1 MLCVASCA
9 KAAAAAPVSVTV
21 SQGEAQAWMRYLV
34 PLPKSIEITAKAV
47 LKASEVTIAA
57 PSQPDKV
64 IEQAVKELR
73 QAMGQKQA
81 PPSGKFEVQL
91 VLGGP
96 DAERLKALKNS
107 DQAYSIAPTDGG
119 RGLRLAALTSR
130 GLYYASK
137 TLQQL
142 LRPRSS
148 GGGVEMPILKVTDW
162 PDLEDRGLWGGD
174 SGMNVEWLAERKMNV
189 IENISTRSVDRNGR
203 GHSGPKPFWKDALV
217 EGPIRGIN
225 CIPAV
230 LHLEQV
236 AGPYGEDGLTLFDI
250 YPNLKAKDSEG
261 GAICYSQPQFVDVL
275 ADWIVDLKKLPNV
288 TDVSVWLAENL
299 HGKGG
304 CKCDQCKKIDRT
316 VLEFRT
322 VLAAWKKA
330 QERLGT
336 KFGLRILTSE
346 ETRPSNK
353 LLFKEVPPDVKVW
366 YYDSLLTY
374 TTGKEPMITGD
385 VLEFIKAGGW
395 VGPVPNL
402 SAFVRLVHP
411 FTCPDFPHYR
421 MNEYVD
427 TGCRGLLGYACM
439 GLMNSRFIV
448 EGAAEWSWNAK
459 GRTPHEFALSWA
471 VRNGIKDPEKLAQWA
486 DLHGPVAWD
495 VYGSDFPLSEKRNR
509 PGPLARNIREGTLPP
524 LGFTNGP
531 FRGPWGQIKTV
542 EQFDR
547 DVENERK
554 ALELAREMGVDEFI
568 YESLVV
574 DGYIRALRYAY
585 DLGQLVKDGKVVADK
600 KTAAAKLL
608 VRCIDALRQ
617 SAEALPKW
625 LESISGEKP
634 GEVLSVE
641 EIKGCI
647 ENLEQLGRDLGLQVK

>member
-1 MLCVASCA
+1 MAVRHISLVLVGITLCCCA
-9 KAAAAAPVSVTV
+9 CTPGCGAITPVSPD
-21 SQGEAQAWMRYLV
+21 EAQAWVRYLV
-34 PLPKSIEITAKAV
+34 PLPKSVEITGKV
-47 LKASEVTIAA
+47 IIKASDISIAVPA
-57 PSQPDKV
+57 QADKV
-64 IEQAVKELR
+64 VQQAVKELR
-73 QAMGQKQA
+73 QAIGQSNA
-81 PPSGKFEVQL
+81 AASGAFRIEL

-96 DAERLKALKNS
+96 DADKLRSLKNS
-107 DQAYSIAPTDGG
+107 DQAYSITPSAEGK
-119 RGLRLAALTSR
+119 GLRLAALTSR

-142 LRPRSS
+142 IRARSS
-148 GGGVEMPILKVTDW
+148 GGKVEMPIVRVTDW

-189 IENISTRSVDRNGR
+189 IENISTRSVDGKGR
-203 GHSGPKPFWKDALV
+203 GSSGPKPFWKDALL

-236 AGPYGEDGLTLFDI
+236 AGPYGEGGLTLFDI

-304 CKCDQCKKIDRT
+304 CKCDQCKKTDRT

-322 VLAAWKKA
+322 ILAAWKKA

-336 KFGLRILTSE
+336 RFGLRILTSE

-353 LLFKEVPPDVKVW
+353 LLFKEVPQGVKAW

-385 VLEFIKAGGW
+385 VLDFIKAGGW

-411 FTCPDFPHYR
+411 FICPEFSHYR

-427 TGCRGLLGYACM
+427 KGCRGLLGYACM
-439 GLMNSRFIV
+439 GLKNSRFIV

-459 GRTPHEFALSWA
+459 GRSPREFALSWA
-471 VRNGIKDPEKLAQWA
+471 VRNGLKDPEKFAQWT

-495 VYGSDFPLSEKRNR
+495 VYGSDFPYSEKRNI
-509 PGPLARNIREGTLPP
+509 PGPLAKNIREGTLPP

-531 FRGPWGQIKTV
+531 FRGPWGQIKSI

-547 DVENERK
+547 DVANEHK
-554 ALELAREMGVDEFI
+554 ALEIAREMGVDEFI

-574 DGYIRALRYAY
+574 
-585 DLGQLVKDGKVVADK
+585 
-600 KTAAAKLL
+600 
-608 VRCIDALRQ
+608 
-617 SAEALPKW
+617 
-625 LESISGEKP
+625 
-634 GEVLSVE
+634 
-641 EIKGCI
+641 
-647 ENLEQLGRDLGLQVK
+647 